1 MVGVAMA
8 AVFGF
13 MVFYYRVSGFFA
25 VIALILNLV
34 LVVAAMVWMDAT
46 LTLPGIAG
54 LILTLG
60 MAVDA
65 NVLINER
72 IREELRLSKTIRA
85 AVDAGYSRA
94 FSAIF
99 DSNMTVV
106 LTTCLLAV
114 YGTASIKGF
123 AITLMFGVTFS
134 MFTAIIV
141 TRVLFDI
148 MISKFNLRKLSI

>member
-1 MVGVAMA
+1 
-8 AVFGF
+8 
-13 MVFYYRVSGFFA
+13 
-25 VIALILNLV
+25 
-34 LVVAAMVWMDAT
+34 MVWIDAT

-106 LTTCLLAV
+106 LTTILLAF

-123 AITLMFGVTFS
+123 AVTLMFGVTFS